1 MVLDEYSADM
11 MCMNVTL
18 KANVLKYVLR
28 TKKSNLKQISLNIQ
42 SQLYKRILGIST
54 HSKISNED
62 RLKKVEINISGKYE
76 CLETNFKY
84 KEQNVKIVSY
94 ASITTGSSFKYIPTF
109 YIEFEKKINKEE
121 LFNFIET
128 FIDLLKFLHMRNNIY
143 PELIKYSDG
152 EDEWEIRYILSPDYF
167 VEEAKEWGFFNIG
180 CIEWYSIIDNF
191 QCIFDDFLNK
201 NIYLYYLDNKE
212 KDRLWINPVKIFYYS
227 EFFENTFSLVYGNK
241 IIHSNKSQKIIDEIT
256 DLLEKSKNNHNNS
269 YKDTC
274 DYLIKQLDH
283 QTLLTKI
290 EKSLKDND
298 LLLAKSKRIFNLISK
313 YSNKK
318 IAEKISQ
325 IRNFIDHGDREAEI
339 NIEIAQCFTLFL
351 LLTNSMLLK
360 RWNINPELISE
371 QLYNLHQI

>member
-1 MVLDEYSADM
+1 
-11 MCMNVTL
+11 MNVTL

-76 CLETNFKY
+76 CLEINFKY

-167 VEEAKEWGFFNIG
+167 VEEAKERGFFNIG

-227 EFFENTFSLVYGNK
+227 AFFENTFSLVYGNK

-351 LLTNSMLLK
+351 LLTYSMLLK